1 MSGITLGP
9 LVLSVERFAFLAAA
23 GSFLLLVSLYARRR
37 TAPQGLDGWGTITLL
52 AGVIAARLGHVARN
66 LDVYAQDPSSVLA
79 FWQGG
84 FDAWIGLAVAAL
96 VLAGLALRRQ
106 GRIAEILTAASLA
119 GLLLWQ
125 AILHALPAP
134 EMHLPDTRFAALD
147 GAPQTLHGEGTGPVV
162 VNLWATWCPPCRR
175 ELPMMMELAE
185 ATPAVRVVFLNQGE
199 FGPDVQQYLLREGL
213 SFDRVLL
220 DPETE
225 ALAHFDAPGL
235 PATLFFSSD
244 GALEDLHLGEISRA
258 AFRSQLQSLR

>member
-1 MSGITLGP
+1 LSCRWSGSPFSLP
-9 LVLSVERFAFLAAA
+9 REASCFWSV
-23 GSFLLLVSLYARRR
+23 SARGAQPR
-37 TAPQGLDGWGTITLL
+37 QKGLDSWGTITLL

-66 LDVYAQDPSSVLA
+66 LDVYAQDPISVLA
-79 FWQGG
+79 FWRGG

-96 VLAGLALRRQ
+96 VLAALALRKRE
-106 GRIAEILTAASLA
+106 RVAVVLTAASLA
-119 GLLLWQ
+119 GLLVWQ
-125 AILHALPAP
+125 AILHAVPAP
-134 EMHLPDTRFAALD
+134 DMPLPGTRFAAFD
-147 GAPQTLHGEGTGPVV
+147 GAPQTLQGEGSGPVV

-185 ATPAVRVVFLNQGE
+185 ATPAVRVIFLNQGE

-213 SFDRVLL
+213 SSARVLL
-220 DPETE
+220 DPKTD

-258 AFRSQLQSLR
+258 AFRSRLQSLR